1 MPLIIPQTLPAYKA
15 LEEENVFV
23 MHRARA
29 MTQDIRPLRILL
41 VNLMP
46 TKIATETQIARMLA
60 NSPLQVELTLLHM
73 DSHESTHVPGA
84 HLEAFYKTFDE
95 IKTERFD
102 GMIVTGAP
110 VEMLAYEEVDYWP
123 ELCAIFEYSKTHVYS
138 TVHICWGAQA
148 ALYYHYGIHKRVL
161 PQKVFGI
168 FAHRVTR
175 PKNPLVRGFDEVFYA
190 PHSRHTE
197 LCREEVDACPALRVL
212 AESGRAGLHIR
223 ATDSGRQIFVCG
235 HMGIGARAMVSQFNG
250 AGDAE
255 RLKATI
261 DTIYTALIVGIVPLS
276 IVGILVSRPI
286 IALLAVPAD
295 TADQCWIYMVIVLGG
310 LIGSL
315 GYNANSGILQGLGDS
330 KTPLLF
336 LVIACIINIVLDLLF
351 VVVFHWGVAGV
362 AIATII
368 AQAFS
373 WIFGIFYINKK
384 YPQIHIHP
392 FCFKFDKAL
401 FGQIVKLGV
410 PAGVQQAL
418 FSFGVMAMQRL
429 INSYGSAF
437 MAGFNGANK
446 LDTFAFMPIQS
457 FATAA
462 TTFVGQNIGANRP
475 ERVHK
480 GTVATLWMSCG
491 FSVLVA
497 VLLLPTGRFC
507 MRLFSTEP
515 AVIESGFA
523 YLARILPFYWM
534 LAIMFVLSSIMRG
547 AGEMM
552 VPMIS
557 SLAALWLARVP
568 AAYLLAHFFG
578 PMNIHFCYAIGWAL
592 GLAICVPYYFSG
604 RWKEKSIVVR
614 AAGGS

>member
-1 MPLIIPQTLPAYKA
+1 MEAKTVKS
-15 LEEENVFV
+15 N
-23 MHRARA
+23 MTD
-29 MTQDIRPLRILL
+29 MTQGSPARLILFFALPLL
-41 VNLMP
+41 VGNMFQQLYNMVDSIVVGRFVGS
-46 TKIATETQIARMLA
+46 TALA
-60 NSPLQVELTLLHM
+60 AVGTAFPVVFLLSSM
-73 DSHESTHVPGA
+73 
-84 HLEAFYKTFDE
+84 F
-95 IKTERFD
+95 
-102 GMIVTGAP
+102 M
-110 VEMLAYEEVDYWP
+110 
-123 ELCAIFEYSKTHVYS
+123 
-138 TVHICWGAQA
+138 
-148 ALYYHYGIHKRVL
+148 
-161 PQKVFGI
+161 
-168 FAHRVTR
+168 
-175 PKNPLVRGFDEVFYA
+175 
-190 PHSRHTE
+190 
-197 LCREEVDACPALRVL
+197 
-212 AESGRAGLHIR
+212 GL
-223 ATDSGRQIFVCG
+223 
-235 HMGIGARAMVSQFNG
+235 GIGAMVMVSQFYG

-497 VLLLPTGRFC
+497 ALLLPTGRFC

-515 AVIESGFA
+515 ALIESGFA

-568 AAYLLAHFFG
+568 AAYLLAGFFG

-592 GLAICVPYYFSG
+592 GLAICVPYYFSC

>member
-1 MPLIIPQTLPAYKA
+1 MEAKTVKS
-15 LEEENVFV
+15 N
-23 MHRARA
+23 MTD
-29 MTQDIRPLRILL
+29 MTQGSPAGLILFFALPLL
-41 VNLMP
+41 VGNMFQQLYNMVDSIVVGRFVGS
-46 TKIATETQIARMLA
+46 TALA
-60 NSPLQVELTLLHM
+60 AVGTAFPVVFLLSSM
-73 DSHESTHVPGA
+73 
-84 HLEAFYKTFDE
+84 F
-95 IKTERFD
+95 
-102 GMIVTGAP
+102 M
-110 VEMLAYEEVDYWP
+110 
-123 ELCAIFEYSKTHVYS
+123 
-138 TVHICWGAQA
+138 
-148 ALYYHYGIHKRVL
+148 
-161 PQKVFGI
+161 
-168 FAHRVTR
+168 
-175 PKNPLVRGFDEVFYA
+175 
-190 PHSRHTE
+190 
-197 LCREEVDACPALRVL
+197 
-212 AESGRAGLHIR
+212 GL
-223 ATDSGRQIFVCG
+223 
-235 HMGIGARAMVSQFNG
+235 GIGAMVMVSQFYG

-437 MAGFNGANK
+437 MAGFNGAN
-446 LDTFAFMPIQS
+446 
-457 FATAA
+457 
-462 TTFVGQNIGANRP
+462 RP
-475 ERVHK
+475 KRVHK

-497 VLLLPTGRFC
+497 ALLLPTGRFC